1 MTLSN
6 DMTSKKNWTQEEI
19 DGLKKKY
26 SRTHFTHFTMP
37 RRLKGS
43 KRVQDDPEWYEYAP
57 GRWRKLPQ
65 KRERRRKGAEVKND
79 DS

>member
-1 MTLSN
+1 MTLSD
-6 DMTSKKNWTQEEI
+6 DMTSKTNWTQEEI

-37 RRLKGS
+37 QPLRKQRVKYIKGV
-43 KRVQDDPEWYEYAP
+43 KHVWMFGA
-57 GRWRKLPQ
+57 WRLPQ
-65 KRERRRKGAEVKND
+65 KREKRRRGAEVKND